1 MNAIRL
7 MIVVFAIALV
17 CAVASTKLPVG
28 AQTGQAVKVRSLPAE
43 ATRCDISIPITIRME
58 PLNQPEVG
66 KAARFQV
73 MVDSKID
80 PDLVEEMRVEYEMPE
95 RVRLAPGSNSS
106 PALLA
111 RSGKSRLE
119 LAAIVP
125 DQARYSIR
133 ARVIVNLR
141 NGKTIS
147 QTAVQW
153 IDLGSE
159 DAPEGMIG
167 RIVDPDGTG
176 IRVYEGRVVK

>member
-1 MNAIRL
+1 
-7 MIVVFAIALV
+7 
-17 CAVASTKLPVG
+17 
-28 AQTGQAVKVRSLPAE
+28 
-43 ATRCDISIPITIRME
+43 ME

-73 MVDSKID
+73 LVDSKID
-80 PDLVEEMRVEYEMPE
+80 PDLVEEMRVEYEIPE
-95 RVRLAPGSNSS
+95 GVRLAPGTNSS

-111 RSGKSRLE
+111 RSGKSRME

-125 DQARYSIR
+125 DQARYPIR

-141 NGKTIS
+141 NGKS
-147 QTAVQW
+147 LSRTAVQW
-153 IDLGSE
+153 IDLGLE

-176 IRVYEGRVVK
+176 IRVYQGRAVK